1 MSNQRVL
8 QIGKIGLRLFLSA
21 AFLSAIADRFG
32 LYGPH
37 GTIGVSWGDWTHFLQ
52 FVGYLIK
59 IAPHAYIPA
68 IGVVETIVEITLGVA
83 LLLGIYPRIV
93 AWASAALLASFAIAM
108 SVALGIPTTLGYG
121 VFTAIGAALLL
132 GAVARPRST
141 WDPFSSQNSF
151 ET

>member
-8 QIGKIGLRLFLSA
+8 QIGKIVLRLFLSA
-21 AFLSAIADRFG
+21 AFISAIADRFG

-37 GTIGVSWGDWTHFLQ
+37 GTIGASWGDWTHFLQ

-132 GAVARPRST
+132 GALARPRST
-141 WDPFSSQNSF
+141 WDTFSSQNSF